1 VFSRFRRKKDQQS
14 ELPPGEELL
23 LIVGLGNPGSRYANT
38 RHNVGYKV
46 IGRLAR
52 RLGIELK
59 HSGVASVGVGKIGE
73 QNVVLARPRTFMN
86 KSGDAIRALVDRF
99 KVPPENLLIVYDDL
113 DLPAGQVR
121 LRLKGGSGGNR
132 GMSSIIGR
140 VGSPD
145 FKRVRIGISRP
156 YRDGEPVY
164 EPAAV
169 GDWVL
174 SQPDR
179 EDAELL
185 EAAIERAIE
194 ALLVAIG
201 EGFEM
206 AMNRYNRAA
215 AATSD

>member
-1 VFSRFRRKKDQQS
+1 MFSRFRRKKEDHSQ
-14 ELPPGEELL
+14 LPPGEQLL
-23 LIVGLGNPGSRYANT
+23 LAVGLGNPGSRYANT

-52 RLGIELK
+52 RRGIELK
-59 HSGVASVGVGKIGE
+59 HSGVASVGLGEIGE
-73 QNVVLARPRTFMN
+73 QKVVLARPRTFMN
-86 KSGDAIRALVDRF
+86 KSGDAIRALVERF

-113 DLPAGQVR
+113 DLPVGQVR
-121 LRLKGGSGGNR
+121 LRLRGGSGGNR
-132 GMSSIIGR
+132 GMGSIIDR

-145 FKRVRIGISRP
+145 FKRIRIGISRP

-164 EPAAV
+164 EPAAI

-174 SQPDR
+174 SPPSR

-185 EAAIERAIE
+185 EAAVERAIE
-194 ALLVAIG
+194 AILVGID

-206 AMNRYNRAA
+206 AMNRFNRPPAVA
-215 AATSD
+215 SD